1 MLLGIY
7 RIKMKLTAPK
17 QRQGDYYETLAK
29 HYLEAQGLTFFAKN
43 WHYKNLGELD
53 LVMLEPTQKKPCLVI
68 VEVRQRKASQFGT
81 SLDSITPAKQRKI
94 IKTTAAFLQ
103 VHPQFDN
110 FDIRFDVVSYEG
122 AATAG
127 QAGMPTPTWIKDA
140 FGVN

>member
-1 MLLGIY
+1 
-7 RIKMKLTAPK
+7 MKLTAPK

-53 LVMLEPTQKKPCLVI
+53 LVMFEPTQKIPCLVI

-103 VHPQFDN
+103 AHPQFDT

-122 AATAG
+122 VLAVG
-127 QAGMPTPTWIKDA
+127 QAVMPMPTWIKDA
-140 FGVN
+140 FSVN

>member
-1 MLLGIY
+1 
-7 RIKMKLTAPK
+7 MKLTAPK

-53 LVMLEPTQKKPCLVI
+53 LVMLEATQKTPCLVI
-68 VEVRQRKASQFGT
+68 VEVRQRTISRLGSNFGT

-103 VHPQFDN
+103 AHPQFDN

-127 QAGMPTPTWIKDA
+127 QAVMPMPTWIKDA
-140 FGVN
+140 FSVN

>member
-1 MLLGIY
+1 
-7 RIKMKLTAPK
+7 MKLTSPK
-17 QRQGDYYETLAK
+17 QRQGDHFETLAK
-29 HYLEAQGLTFFAKN
+29 RYLEAQGLTFFAKN

-53 LVMLEPTQKKPCLVI
+53 LVMLEPTQKVPCLVI

-94 IKTTAAFLQ
+94 VKTTAAFLQ
-103 VHPQFDN
+103 AHPQFDN

-127 QAGMPTPTWIKDA
+127 KAVTPMPTWIKDA
-140 FGVN
+140 FSVN

>member
-1 MLLGIY
+1 
-7 RIKMKLTAPK
+7 MKLTAPN

-29 HYLEAQGLTFFAKN
+29 HYLEAQGLTFSAKN

-53 LVMLEPTQKKPCLVI
+53 LVMLEPTQKIPCLVI
-68 VEVRQRKASQFGT
+68 VEVRQRTISRLGSNFGT

-103 VHPQFDN
+103 AHPQFDN

-127 QAGMPTPTWIKDA
+127 QAVMPTPTWIKDA
-140 FGVN
+140 FSVN